1 MINCN
6 QKYHSASIELKGD
19 RYSDCRGASSNAVAT
34 ADAWGNDPGDGNY
47 RLSEGAAAGGGL
59 AAAGH
64 CGAAHC
70 SCCKAR
76 LRSRPH
82 AASGHGP
89 GILD

>member
-6 QKYHSASIELKGD
+6 LQIPFRNDRAKGD
-19 RYSDCRGASSNAVAT
+19 RYSDCRGDGSNAVAT
-34 ADAWGNDPGDGNY
+34 ADARGNDPGDGNY
-47 RLSEGAAAGGGL
+47 RLSEGAAAGEGL
-59 AAAGH
+59 AAAEH

-76 LRSRPH
+76 LRSRRH

-89 GILD
+89 GIPD